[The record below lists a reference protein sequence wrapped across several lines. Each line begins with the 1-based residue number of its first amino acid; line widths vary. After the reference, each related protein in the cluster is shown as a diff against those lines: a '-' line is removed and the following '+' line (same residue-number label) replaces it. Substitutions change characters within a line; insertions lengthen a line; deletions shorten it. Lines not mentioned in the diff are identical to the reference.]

1 MLTLINAM
9 ESHFRTSLVSND
21 MLNAWWSENPGSI
34 SSFLSTSKIQF
45 VCVLW
50 RVRAVC
56 EPQDKEAL
64 FALMVYI
71 QINIFIYIT
80 LHTYYLDK
88 IGRAHVWTPVT

>member
-34 SSFLSTSKIQF
+34 SSFLSTPKIQF

-56 EPQDKEAL
+56 DFCTYGIYTNKYIHVYHITHIL
-64 FALMVYI
+64 F
-71 QINIFIYIT
+71 
-80 LHTYYLDK
+80 
-88 IGRAHVWTPVT
+88 G